1 MGVEMFDVKGAIE
14 NSIATKKKVIEFCL
28 NDIQSSVELMIRTA
42 KENKSIFWCGNG
54 GSAADSQHMAA
65 ELMGGLRSHDRR
77 PIKSIALTTDSS
89 FITAWSNDTSYDEIF
104 SRQLDALGE
113 EGDLVVVISTSGNSK
128 NIIETLNLAKKKN
141 INSIILTG
149 ASGGSMA
156 KMGDCVIKVPSDD
169 TQRIQE
175 AHLLI
180 EHILCES
187 VEKTLLLLCFR
198 LERVDKNIGFTNK
211 EAVKP
216 TLGHR
221 ATDPGVT
228 LHFTSLG

>member
-1 MGVEMFDVKGAIE
+1 MFDIKGAIE
-14 NSIATKKKVIEFCL
+14 DSIATKKKVIELCL
-28 NDIQSSVELMIRTA
+28 IDIQSSVKLIIRTA

-113 EGDLVVVISTSGNSK
+113 SGDLIVGISTSGNSK
-128 NIIETLNLAKKKN
+128 NVIEALMLAKKKN
-141 INSIILTG
+141 IKSIVLTG
-149 ASGGSMA
+149 KSGGRIA

-187 VEKTLLLLCFR
+187 VEKALM
-198 LERVDKNIGFTNK
+198 ESD
-211 EAVKP
+211 E
-216 TLGHR
+216 
-221 ATDPGVT
+221 
-228 LHFTSLG
+228 

>member
-1 MGVEMFDVKGAIE
+1 MFDIKGAIE
-14 NSIATKKKVIEFCL
+14 DSIATKKKVIESCL
-28 NDIQSSVELMIRTA
+28 IDIQSSAELMIRTA

-77 PIKSIALTTDSS
+77 PIKSLALTTDSS

-104 SRQLDALGE
+104 SRQLDALACK
-113 EGDLVVVISTSGNSK
+113 GDLIVGISTSGNSK
-128 NIIETLNLAKKKN
+128 NVIEALKLAKKKN

-149 ASGGSMA
+149 GSGGKMA
-156 KMGDCVIKVPSDD
+156 NMGDCIITIPSYD

-187 VEKTLLLLCFR
+187 VESILM
-198 LERVDKNIGFTNK
+198 ESN
-211 EAVKP
+211 E
-216 TLGHR
+216 
-221 ATDPGVT
+221 
-228 LHFTSLG
+228 

>member
-1 MGVEMFDVKGAIE
+1 MFDIKGAIE
-14 NSIATKKKVIEFCL
+14 DSIATKKKVIESCL
-28 NDIQSSVELMIRTA
+28 IDIQSSVKLIIRTA

-113 EGDLVVVISTSGNSK
+113 SGDLIVGISTSGNSK
-128 NIIETLNLAKKKN
+128 NVIEALMLAKKKN
-141 INSIILTG
+141 IKSIVLTG
-149 ASGGSMA
+149 KSGGRIA
-156 KMGDCVIKVPSDD
+156 NMGDCVIKVPSDD

-187 VEKTLLLLCFR
+187 VEKALM
-198 LERVDKNIGFTNK
+198 ESD
-211 EAVKP
+211 E
-216 TLGHR
+216 
-221 ATDPGVT
+221 
-228 LHFTSLG
+228 

>member
-1 MGVEMFDVKGAIE
+1 MFDIKGAIE
-14 NSIATKKKVIEFCL
+14 DSIATKKKVIELCMI
-28 NDIQSSVELMIRTA
+28 DIQSSVKLIIKTA
-42 KENKSIFWCGNG
+42 EENKSIFWCGNG

-113 EGDLVVVISTSGNSK
+113 SGDLIVGISTSGNSK
-128 NIIETLNLAKKKN
+128 NVIEALMLAKKKN
-141 INSIILTG
+141 IKSIVLTG
-149 ASGGSMA
+149 KSGGRIA
-156 KMGDCVIKVPSDD
+156 NMGDCVIKVPSDD

-187 VEKTLLLLCFR
+187 VEKALM
-198 LERVDKNIGFTNK
+198 ESD
-211 EAVKP
+211 E
-216 TLGHR
+216 
-221 ATDPGVT
+221 
-228 LHFTSLG
+228 

>member
-1 MGVEMFDVKGAIE
+1 MFDIKGAIE
-14 NSIATKKKVIEFCL
+14 DSIATKKKVIESCL
-28 NDIQSSVELMIRTA
+28 IDIQSSAELMIRTA

-104 SRQLDALGE
+104 SRQLDALACK
-113 EGDLVVVISTSGNSK
+113 GDLIVGISTSGNSK
-128 NIIETLNLAKKKN
+128 NVIEALKLAKKKN

-149 ASGGSMA
+149 GSGGKMA
-156 KMGDCVIKVPSDD
+156 NMGNCIITVPSYD

-187 VEKTLLLLCFR
+187 VERTLI
-198 LERVDKNIGFTNK
+198 ESN
-211 EAVKP
+211 E
-216 TLGHR
+216 
-221 ATDPGVT
+221 
-228 LHFTSLG
+228 

>member
-1 MGVEMFDVKGAIE
+1 MFDVKGAIE
-14 NSIATKKKVIEFCL
+14 NSIATKKKVIDFCL

-113 EGDLVVVISTSGNSK
+113 KGDLVVAISTSGNSK
-128 NIIETLNLAKKKN
+128 NIVNAVHKAQEIGMST
-141 INSIILTG
+141 ISFTG
-149 ASGGSMA
+149 QNDS
-156 KMGDCVIKVPSDD
+156 KIKELSQICLQSPS
-169 TQRIQE
+169 TITPRIQE
-175 AHLLI
+175 I
-180 EHILCES
+180 HILFGHIICQL
-187 VEKTLLLLCFR
+187 VEEKIFPN
-198 LERVDKNIGFTNK
+198 V
-211 EAVKP
+211 
-216 TLGHR
+216 
-221 ATDPGVT
+221 
-228 LHFTSLG
+228 

>member
-1 MGVEMFDVKGAIE
+1 MVDIRNVIE
-14 NSIATKKKVIEFCL
+14 DSIATKKQVIKSCL
-28 NDIQSSVELMIRTA
+28 AEIQSSTDLLVKTA
-42 KENKSIFWCGNG
+42 KENKNIFWCGNG

-113 EGDLVVVISTSGNSK
+113 KGDLVVAISTSGNSK
-128 NIIETLNLAKKKN
+128 NVIEALKFAKKKN

-149 ASGGSMA
+149 ASGGRIA

-175 AHLLI
+175 AHLMI

-187 VEKTLLLLCFR
+187 VESALM
-198 LERVDKNIGFTNK
+198 E
-211 EAVKP
+211 
-216 TLGHR
+216 
-221 ATDPGVT
+221 
-228 LHFTSLG
+228 

>member
-1 MGVEMFDVKGAIE
+1 MFDIKGAIE
-14 NSIATKKKVIEFCL
+14 DSIATKKKVIELCL
-28 NDIQSSVELMIRTA
+28 IDIQSSVKLIIRTA

-113 EGDLVVVISTSGNSK
+113 SGDLIVGISTSGNSK
-128 NIIETLNLAKKKN
+128 NVIEALMLAKKKN
-141 INSIILTG
+141 IKSIVLTG
-149 ASGGSMA
+149 KSGGRIA

-175 AHLLI
+175 AHLMI

-187 VEKTLLLLCFR
+187 VESALV
-198 LERVDKNIGFTNK
+198 E
-211 EAVKP
+211 
-216 TLGHR
+216 
-221 ATDPGVT
+221 
-228 LHFTSLG
+228 

>member
-1 MGVEMFDVKGAIE
+1 MFDIKGAIE
-14 NSIATKKKVIEFCL
+14 DSIATKKKVIESCL
-28 NDIQSSVELMIRTA
+28 IDIQSSVKLIIRTA

-113 EGDLVVVISTSGNSK
+113 SGDLIVGISTSGNSK
-128 NIIETLNLAKKKN
+128 NVIEALMLAKKKN
-141 INSIILTG
+141 IKSIVLTG
-149 ASGGSMA
+149 KSGGRIA

-187 VEKTLLLLCFR
+187 VEKALM
-198 LERVDKNIGFTNK
+198 ESD
-211 EAVKP
+211 E
-216 TLGHR
+216 
-221 ATDPGVT
+221 
-228 LHFTSLG
+228 

>member
-1 MGVEMFDVKGAIE
+1 MFDIKGAIE
-14 NSIATKKKVIEFCL
+14 DSIATKKKVIELCL
-28 NDIQSSVELMIRTA
+28 IDIQSSVKLIIRTA

-113 EGDLVVVISTSGNSK
+113 SGDLIVGISTSGNSK
-128 NIIETLNLAKKKN
+128 NVIEALMLAKKKN
-141 INSIILTG
+141 IKSIVLTG
-149 ASGGSMA
+149 KTGGRIA
-156 KMGDCVIKVPSDD
+156 NMGDCVIKVPSDD

-187 VEKTLLLLCFR
+187 VEKALM
-198 LERVDKNIGFTNK
+198 ESD
-211 EAVKP
+211 E
-216 TLGHR
+216 
-221 ATDPGVT
+221 
-228 LHFTSLG
+228 